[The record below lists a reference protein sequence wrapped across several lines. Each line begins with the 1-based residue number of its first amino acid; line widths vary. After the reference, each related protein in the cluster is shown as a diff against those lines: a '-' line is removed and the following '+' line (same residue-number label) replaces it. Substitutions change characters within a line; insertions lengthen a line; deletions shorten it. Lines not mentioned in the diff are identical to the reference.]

1 MFDKPSRF
9 AKEYSAAKSRLFCLS
24 LLTLA
29 VCASSSWAQAPSVV
43 IDAQQTL
50 GNQYKTPQSMVVSKN
65 GTVFVADTGNNL
77 IQVLDP
83 FPPQIA
89 TNTPALTPG
98 ITLVAPQG
106 LALDANGDLFVAD
119 EPTPG
124 VGRIVELT
132 GDGNGNLTGAAHV
145 VFSGAPL
152 KFPAALTVNRAGTL
166 FIGDCPLYPAQCGG
180 AIYTLST
187 SAPTIPTPLPVT
199 GLPSQYFASA
209 FLTDSS
215 SNLYIA
221 DNGDGNTNIFGG
233 VYVVPAIGGAAKPV
247 STGSFQLNGPTG
259 LAENVKGDL
268 YILSFLGATGATINP
283 GQQVVIIPAA
293 SPTTPYILPNTNLGL
308 SSAGQF
314 DPEGNLDVVDF
325 ANGAV
330 VQLSSPNPVNLGSII
345 NVGKTGTPVQFNFE
359 YNAPVTLRGFQI
371 VTLGDVS
378 TEVIE
383 ANGGTCTNG
392 SHTNLGRGGQA
403 ISPYFP
409 YTCTESFYGNPRY
422 PGLRSSAIQVKGT
435 GGTIIASAPV
445 YQTGFAGVEVTYP
458 LDQTITATG
467 LQQPQ
472 AIAISGLNNTVYVSD
487 SQSGK
492 VYSNGKTGGLG
503 GATLTPVSTGTV
515 TLTTPLGLALDG
527 AGNLFIADYDG
538 AQIVEVPT
546 TTGLAPSVVNTGGL
560 LKHPLALT
568 FDYVGNLYIGDAGPA
583 GINASQGEPGY
594 IVKIPVG
601 GTPFIL
607 PIPAAVPIVFP
618 QALATDPYT
627 TALLI
632 GDAGDPAVGIGQVV
646 QLYTDGIVGGQ
657 PGDLQGVTNPSG
669 LVFDQAEQLY
679 VLDGTANT
687 ITVVPGPTSN
697 QPVHLMQFD
706 NSKLTA
712 ASGFAN
718 SAGGQNFVLANLAGP
733 GTSNLVHLNGN
744 RSTLAFG
751 SVTDGTQSQ
760 PLTALVYNIGNV
772 NMTLGSPYYTT
783 NGANAAFSILG
794 SSFCDNGNFLAPSWS
809 CNIDVEF
816 TPQHVGLTTQQLTVH
831 SDGYNGGSGVGTPPV
846 IVLQGTGAAAP
857 SVKKKK

>member
-1 MFDKPSRF
+1 MFDKRSRF
-9 AKEYSAAKSRLFCLS
+9 PKEYSAAKSRLFCLS

-50 GNQYKTPQSMVVSKN
+50 GNNYKTPQSMVVSKN

-152 KFPAALTVNRAGTL
+152 KFPAALTVNSAGTL

-180 AIYTLST
+180 AIYTLNT
-187 SAPTIPTPLPVT
+187 AAPATPQPLPIT
-199 GLPSQYFASA
+199 KGLPSQYFPSA

-221 DNGDGNTNIFGG
+221 DNGDGKTNIYGG
-233 VYVVPAIGGAAKPV
+233 VYVVPAIGGVAKPV
-247 STGSFQLNGPTG
+247 STGLFFLNGPTG

-268 YILSFLGATGATINP
+268 YILSFLGTTGSS
-283 GQQVVIIPAA
+283 QEVVIIPAA

-314 DPEGNLDVVDF
+314 DPEGNLDVADY

-371 VTLGDVS
+371 VTQGDVS

-383 ANGGTCTNG
+383 ANGGSCTNG
-392 SHTNLGRGGQA
+392 SHTNLGSGGPA

-409 YTCTESFYGNPRY
+409 YTCTESFYGSPRY

-435 GGTIIASAPV
+435 GGTILASTPV

-492 VYSNGKTGGLG
+492 VYSNGKNGGLG
-503 GATLTPVSTGTV
+503 GGTLTPVSTGTV

-546 TTGLAPSVVNTGGL
+546 TTGRAPSVVNTGGL
-560 LKHPLALT
+560 LKHPLALA

-607 PIPAAVPIVFP
+607 PIPSTVPIVFP
-618 QALATDPYT
+618 QALSTDPYT

-646 QLYTDGIVGGQ
+646 QLYANGTVGGQ
-657 PGDLQGVTNPSG
+657 PGDLAGVTNPSG

-679 VLDGTANT
+679 VLDATANT
-687 ITVVPGPTSN
+687 ITVVPGPTST
-697 QPVHLMQFD
+697 QPVHVLEFD

-718 SAGGQNFVLANLAGP
+718 SAGGQSFVIANLGGP
-733 GTSNLVHLNGN
+733 GTSNLVRLNGN

-760 PLTALVYNIGNV
+760 PLTALVYNIGNL

-783 NGANAAFSILG
+783 NGANPAFSILG

-816 TPQHVGLTTQQLTVH
+816 TPQHIGQTTQQLTVH
-831 SDGYNGGSGVGTPPV
+831 SNGYNGGSGVGTPPV
-846 IVLQGTGAAAP
+846 LVLQGTGAAAP

>member
-1 MFDKPSRF
+1 MSVIPSEFPKR
-9 AKEYSAAKSRLFCLS
+9 YLTSKSKSLCLS
-24 LLTLA
+24 VLTLA
-29 VCASSSWAQAPSVV
+29 VCASSSWAQAPSIV

-50 GNQYKTPQSMVVSKN
+50 GNKYNNPQSIAVSKN

-98 ITLVAPQG
+98 ITLVAPIA
-106 LALDANGDLFVAD
+106 LALDTNGDLFVAD
-119 EPTPG
+119 EPSSG

-145 VFSGAPL
+145 VFSGA
-152 KFPAALTVNRAGTL
+152 ALVYPSALAVDGAGTL
-166 FIGDCPLYPAQCGG
+166 YIGDCPLYPAQCGG
-180 AIYTLST
+180 AIYTLPSGGTTPQPLAIT
-187 SAPTIPTPLPVT
+187 SGV
-199 GLPSQYFASA
+199 PSQYFPAA
-209 FLTDSS
+209 LLVDSS

-221 DNGDGNTNIFGG
+221 DNGDGNTNIDGG
-233 VYVVPAIGGAAKPV
+233 VYVVPDIGGAAQTV
-247 STGSFQLNGPTG
+247 STGSFTLNGPTG
-259 LAENVKGDL
+259 VAKDAAGDL
-268 YILSFLGATGATINP
+268 YILSYLGATGATINP
-283 GQQVVIIPAA
+283 GQQVVIIPFA

-308 SSAGQF
+308 ASSGAL
-314 DPEGNLDVVDF
+314 DPNGNLDVLDNF
-325 ANGAV
+325 NALV

-345 NVGKTGTPVQFNFE
+345 NVGQTGSPVQFNFE
-359 YNAPVTLRGFQI
+359 YNAPVTLKGFQI
-371 VTLGDVS
+371 VTQGDVS
-378 TEVIE
+378 TEVIQS
-383 ANGGTCTNG
+383 NGGTCTNG
-392 SHTNLGRGGQA
+392 KHTNLGTGGQA
-403 ISPYFP
+403 ISPYYP

-422 PGLRSSAIQVKGT
+422 PGLRSSAIQVKGPT
-435 GGTIIASAPV
+435 TTTILASTPV

-458 LDQTITATG
+458 LDVTTTATG

-492 VYSNGKTGGLG
+492 VYSAVGLG
-503 GATLTPVSTGTV
+503 GAALTPVSTGAV

-538 AQIVEVPT
+538 AQVVEVPT

-560 LKHPLALT
+560 LQHPLALA

-583 GINASQGEPGY
+583 GINASYAEPGY

-601 GTPFIL
+601 GAPYKLT
-607 PIPAAVPIVFP
+607 IPSNVQVVFP

-632 GDAGDPAVGIGQVV
+632 GDAGDPSAAGGQVI
-646 QLYTDGIVGGQ
+646 QLYPNGTAGGGAF
-657 PGDLQGVTNPSG
+657 PDIPNPSG
-669 LVFDQAEQLY
+669 LAFDQAEQLY
-679 VLDGTANT
+679 ILDGTVNT
-687 ITVVPGPTSN
+687 ITVVPGPTST
-697 QPVHLMQFD
+697 QPVHLLTFD
-706 NSKLTA
+706 NSGLTA

-718 SAGGQNFVLANLAGP
+718 SAGGQSFIIANLAGP
-733 GTSNLVHLNGN
+733 GSSNLVRLNGN

-751 SVTDGTQSQ
+751 NVKVGSQSQ
-760 PLTALVYNIGNV
+760 PQTANVYNIGNL
-772 NMTLGSPYYTT
+772 NMTLSSPYYTT

-794 SSFCDNGNFLAPSWS
+794 STQCDNGNFLAPSWS

-816 TPQHVGLTTQQLTVH
+816 IPQYIGLTTQQLTVQ
-831 SDGYNGGSGVGTPPV
+831 SNGYNGGSGVGTPPV
-846 IVLQGTGAAAP
+846 LVLRGTGTAAG
-857 SVKKKK
+857 SDRRREEKR

>member
-1 MFDKPSRF
+1 MFDFSSRF
-9 AKEYSAAKSRLFCLS
+9 PKEYSASKSRVFCLS

-29 VCASSSWAQAPSVV
+29 VCASSSWAQAPHVV

-50 GNQYKTPQSMVVSKN
+50 GNQYTTPQSIAVSKN

-89 TNTPALTPG
+89 PNTPALTPG

-106 LALDANGDLFVAD
+106 LALDSNGDLFVAD
-119 EPTPG
+119 EPTKG

-152 KFPAALTVNRAGTL
+152 VFPAALTVNSAGTL

-180 AIYTLST
+180 AIYTLNT
-187 SAPTIPTPLPVT
+187 AAPTTPTPLPIT
-199 GLPSQYFASA
+199 KGLPSQYFPSA

-221 DNGDGNTNIFGG
+221 DNGDGKSNIYGG
-233 VYVVPAIGGAAKPV
+233 VYVVPAIGGVAKPV
-247 STGSFQLNGPTG
+247 STGSFFLNGPTG

-268 YILSFLGATGATINP
+268 YILSFLGTSGTS
-283 GQQVVIIPAA
+283 QEVVIIPAA

-314 DPEGNLDVVDF
+314 DPEGNLDVADY

-345 NVGKTGTPVQFNFE
+345 NVGKTGSPVQFNFE

-371 VTLGDVS
+371 VSQGDVS

-383 ANGGTCTNG
+383 SNGGTCTNG
-392 SHTNLGRGGQA
+392 SHTNLGSGGPA

-435 GGTIIASAPV
+435 GGTILASTPV
-445 YQTGFAGVEVTYP
+445 YQTGFAGVEVIYP

-492 VYSNGKTGGLG
+492 VYSNGKNGGLG

-527 AGNLFIADYDG
+527 AGRLRRRPDCRS
-538 AQIVEVPT
+538 T
-546 TTGLAPSVVNTGGL
+546 HHHWWCT
-560 LKHPLALT
+560 
-568 FDYVGNLYIGDAGPA
+568 
-583 GINASQGEPGY
+583 
-594 IVKIPVG
+594 VG
-601 GTPFIL
+601 GEYRR
-607 PIPAAVPIVFP
+607 PI
-618 QALATDPYT
+618 
-627 TALLI
+627 
-632 GDAGDPAVGIGQVV
+632 
-646 QLYTDGIVGGQ
+646 
-657 PGDLQGVTNPSG
+657 
-669 LVFDQAEQLY
+669 E
-679 VLDGTANT
+679 
-687 ITVVPGPTSN
+687 
-697 QPVHLMQFD
+697 
-706 NSKLTA
+706 
-712 ASGFAN
+712 AS
-718 SAGGQNFVLANLAGP
+718 AGP
-733 GTSNLVHLNGN
+733 GLRLCG
-744 RSTLAFG
+744 
-751 SVTDGTQSQ
+751 QSLYRGCGPGRDKRQ
-760 PLTALVYNIGNV
+760 
-772 NMTLGSPYYTT
+772 
-783 NGANAAFSILG
+783 
-794 SSFCDNGNFLAPSWS
+794 
-809 CNIDVEF
+809 
-816 TPQHVGLTTQQLTVH
+816 
-831 SDGYNGGSGVGTPPV
+831 SG
-846 IVLQGTGAAAP
+846 
-857 SVKKKK
+857 